1 MQLRIKICGITNIE
15 DALAAVNA
23 GADAL
28 GFMFYERSKRFVT
41 SETVAKISRE
51 LPPFVLR
58 VGVFVDADK
67 ATVQT
72 AMANCGLTALQFH
85 GSETPDFCTGF
96 ALPAIKAFRIADR
109 KSLEPLHGY
118 RTNAW
123 LLDSA
128 VPGELGGTGEK
139 FDWSV
144 AREATRLG
152 RPIIVAGGLT
162 PENVAE
168 AVREVRPYG
177 VDVSSGVEVAPGRK
191 DPAKV
196 SAFIRAA
203 RAAAAQI
210 GA

>member
-1 MQLRIKICGITNIE
+1 MQLRIKICGITNIQ

-67 ATVQT
+67 VAVQT
-72 AMANCGLTALQFH
+72 AIGNCGLTALQFH
-85 GSETPDFCTGF
+85 GSETPGFCVSF
-96 ALPAIKAFRIADR
+96 ALPVIKTFRIAGR
-109 KSLEPLHGY
+109 NSLEPLRDY
-118 RTNAW
+118 QTNAW

-139 FDWSV
+139 FDWSL
-144 AREATRLG
+144 AREATQFG
-152 RPIIVAGGLT
+152 RPIILAGGLT
-162 PENVAE
+162 PENVAD
-168 AVREVRPYG
+168 AVREVGPYG
-177 VDVSSGVEVAPGRK
+177 VDVSSGVEVAPGQK

-196 SAFIRAA
+196 AAFIHTA

-210 GA
+210 